1 MSITGT
7 ADGFY
12 IGCNILDEDDIYIT
26 NLQVLTEQEVL
37 PTGYLVHAMYTG
49 TSEEINNVKYK
60 VCTALYS
67 PWVTLL

>member
-1 MSITGT
+1 MNYKTLPAYRRRQSTPSTAQVVQVSITGT

-37 PTGYLVHAMYTG
+37 PTGYLVHAM
-49 TSEEINNVKYK
+49 
-60 VCTALYS
+60 
-67 PWVTLL
+67 